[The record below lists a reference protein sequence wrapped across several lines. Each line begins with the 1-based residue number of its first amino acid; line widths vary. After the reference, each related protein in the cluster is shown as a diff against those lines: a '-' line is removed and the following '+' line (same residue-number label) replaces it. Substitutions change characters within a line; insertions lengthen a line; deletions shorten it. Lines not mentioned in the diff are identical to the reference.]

1 MVDEP
6 DPIRLSFPALTAC
19 RQAPEGE
26 ETRVPRGAGFCRGLL
41 LA

>member
-19 RQAPEGE
+19 LQTPEG
-26 ETRVPRGAGFCRGLL
+26 
-41 LA
+41 